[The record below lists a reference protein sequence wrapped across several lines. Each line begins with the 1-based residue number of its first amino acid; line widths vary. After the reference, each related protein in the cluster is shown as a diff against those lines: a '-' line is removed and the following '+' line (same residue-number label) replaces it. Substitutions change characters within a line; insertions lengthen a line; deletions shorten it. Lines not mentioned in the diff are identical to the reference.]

1 MLDYQHFEIERSGDG
16 NRYDRISDIASH
28 GNGSY
33 DAVDEAP
40 LPGYN
45 YYRLKMV
52 DRDAKFSY
60 SGVQV
65 VKVLNSSSYDFVMY
79 PNPNKGLLVIQPS
92 QSEKP
97 VIVTIFDSQGIVIL
111 VKQIKG
117 KTSLPIN
124 HLAKGVYM
132 VSLSTN
138 GFIKT
143 GKLVKE

>member
-1 MLDYQHFEIERSGDG
+1 MPNS
-16 NRYDRISDIASH
+16 ATV
-28 GNGSY
+28 
-33 DAVDEAP
+33 A
-40 LPGYN
+40 
-45 YYRLKMV
+45 YRL
-52 DRDAKFSY
+52 
-60 SGVQV
+60 
-65 VKVLNSSSYDFVMY
+65 VKVLNRNSFDFVMY
-79 PNPNKGLLVIQPS
+79 PNPNKGLLVIQSS

-111 VKQIKG
+111 VKQIKD

-132 VSLSTN
+132 VTLSTN